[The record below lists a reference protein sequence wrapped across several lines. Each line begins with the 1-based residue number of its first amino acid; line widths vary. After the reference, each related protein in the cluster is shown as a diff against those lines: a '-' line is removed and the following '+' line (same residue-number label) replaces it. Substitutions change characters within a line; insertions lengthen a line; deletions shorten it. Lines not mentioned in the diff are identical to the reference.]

1 MNLQITGMTCAS
13 CVSRVE
19 KTLRV
24 LPGIATATVN
34 LATET
39 VTLTA
44 ATPIN
49 LASVIA
55 AVNKSGYGVTEQNIV
70 LAISGMTCA
79 SCVGRVEQALSNLPG
94 VLKATVNLATEHAI
108 VQIASGAVT
117 TEALID
123 AVTRA
128 GYQATATGASDKPTP
143 FTNPALPVIIA
154 ALLSFPLML
163 PMLAA
168 LFGAHWMLPG
178 WLQFLLATPVQFVLG
193 ARFYRAGWKALLARS
208 CP

>member
-19 KTLRV
+19 KTLRA

-44 ATPIN
+44 ATPID

-55 AVNKSGYGVTEQNIV
+55 AVKKSGYGVTEQNIV
-70 LAISGMTCA
+70 LAITGMTCA
-79 SCVGRVEQALSNLPG
+79 SCVGRVEQALSNLSG
-94 VLKATVNLATEHAI
+94 VLKATVNLATEHAT

-123 AVTRA
+123 AVRRA
-128 GYQATATGASDKPTP
+128 GYQATATGASDKPR
-143 FTNPALPVIIA
+143 
-154 ALLSFPLML
+154 
-163 PMLAA
+163 
-168 LFGAHWMLPG
+168 
-178 WLQFLLATPVQFVLG
+178 LLAILHCQSSSP
-193 ARFYRAGWKALLARS
+193 R
-208 CP
+208 C

>member
-19 KTLRV
+19 KTLRA

-70 LAISGMTCA
+70 LAIT
-79 SCVGRVEQALSNLPG
+79 
-94 VLKATVNLATEHAI
+94 
-108 VQIASGAVT
+108 
-117 TEALID
+117 
-123 AVTRA
+123 
-128 GYQATATGASDKPTP
+128 
-143 FTNPALPVIIA
+143 
-154 ALLSFPLML
+154 
-163 PMLAA
+163 
-168 LFGAHWMLPG
+168 
-178 WLQFLLATPVQFVLG
+178 
-193 ARFYRAGWKALLARS
+193 
-208 CP
+208 